1 MRKLDFLLGSPS
13 FGSVRM
19 KRAQK
24 TYSWMWDEMNGFII
38 LNLIDSALVRPGSAL
53 LVTTVVLCGT
63 LAKKQLQFYFI
74 IQFVHRLSRLCNFLI
89 SITSP
94 RRQCQF
100 RCTQLAR
107 LTTRRLYYGGW
118 LVDAVVGWWCS
129 REEINLSSIYGYI
142 QPRQTFIQMYVMLC
156 VCINGNQLSSPLIC
170 SHTLLSRRRRLH
182 MNRYNIKRRKYLVDR
197 VQFIQ
202 VGLGLWTKI
211 RGLLS
216 I

>member
-1 MRKLDFLLGSPS
+1 MRCDEWIYNIKFDRLGSRS
-13 FGSVRM
+13 SRKYTFSD
-19 KRAQK
+19 
-24 TYSWMWDEMNGFII
+24 YWI
-38 LNLIDSALVRPGSAL
+38 
-53 LVTTVVLCGT
+53 VLCGT
-63 LAKKQLQFYFI
+63 LAKKQLEFYFI
-74 IQFVHRLSRLCNFLI
+74 IQFVHRLSRFCNFLI
-89 SITSP
+89 SITSLVVNASSDAP
-94 RRQCQF
+94 SWLDWR
-100 RCTQLAR
+100 
-107 LTTRRLYYGGW
+107 RRLYYGGW

-142 QPRQTFIQMYVMLC
+142 QPRQTFMEMYVMLC

>member
-1 MRKLDFLLGSPS
+1 MRKLDFLLGSSS

-19 KRAQK
+19 KMAQK
-24 TYSWMWDEMNGFII
+24 TYGWMWDAMNGFII
-38 LNLIDSALVRPGSAL
+38 SNLIDSALVRPGSTL
-53 LVTTVVLCGT
+53 LVTTELCCVGLWRRNNWSFILSFNLCTGWAGSVISSSQSRRLVVNASSDAPSWLDW
-63 LAKKQLQFYFI
+63 
-74 IQFVHRLSRLCNFLI
+74 R
-89 SITSP
+89 
-94 RRQCQF
+94 
-100 RCTQLAR
+100 
-107 LTTRRLYYGGW
+107 RRLYYGCW

-170 SHTLLSRRRRLH
+170 SHTLLSRPLH
-182 MNRYNIKRRKYLVDR
+182 MRRYNVKRRKYLVDR